1 MGMPAQARPLNDR
14 LAGAPITW
22 GACEVPGWGVQ
33 LPADRV
39 LAEMRSLGLRATE
52 LGPLGY
58 LGGDPAQVRELLDR
72 HGLRLVAGFVPLV
85 LHSAAAR
92 RETSDALAAG
102 IALLAGAGASVLVSA
117 AVVDRDWAPRPVL
130 SAEEWAHMVWMLRE
144 VDARA
149 GEAGLVHALH
159 PHAGTL
165 VETRDDV
172 ERLLVGSDVR
182 WCLDTGHFTIGG
194 ADPLAFARRAGDR
207 VAHVHLKDVRTP
219 LAAGVRGGGITL
231 REATREGVFCPLGSG
246 DVPVG
251 EVVGALEAAGYDGW
265 YVLEQDAVLSGDVA
279 PGAGPI
285 DDARRSVAFL
295 RSAQGLDR
303 ATSTRGAM

>member
-1 MGMPAQARPLNDR
+1 
-14 LAGAPITW
+14 
-22 GACEVPGWGVQ
+22 
-33 LPADRV
+33 
-39 LAEMRSLGLRATE
+39 
-52 LGPLGY
+52 
-58 LGGDPAQVRELLDR
+58 VRDLLDR

-117 AVVDRDWAPRPVL
+117 AVVDRDWAPRLAL
-130 SAEEWAHMVWMLRE
+130 SAGEWAHMVWMLRE

-165 VETRDDV
+165 VETREDV
-172 ERLLVGSDVR
+172 ERLLASSDVH
-182 WCLDTGHFTIGG
+182 WCLDTGHLTIGG
-194 ADPLAFARRAGDR
+194 ADALAFARRTADR
-207 VAHVHLKDVRTP
+207 VAHVHLKDVRAP
-219 LAAGVRGGGITL
+219 LAARVRRGGTTL
-231 REATREGVFCPLGSG
+231 LEATRQGIFCPLGSG
-246 DVPVG
+246 DVPVA
-251 EVVGALEAAGYDGW
+251 EVVGALETAGYDGW
-265 YVLEQDAVLSGDVA
+265 YVLEQDAALSGDVA

-285 DDARRSVAFL
+285 DDARRSVAFM
-295 RSAQGLDR
+295 RSADRLDR